1 MSTGRA
7 KRLETMARKTA
18 SEPMAI
24 WRSTAAL
31 LIAAVSASP
40 AGAAEYCVTCE
51 GPPAMYRCI
60 VRDTPEGPGTNSS
73 HSLYCISE
81 MATRGQHEKCAVS
94 RGAPFPCPGLAAE
107 VAQPAGK
114 MAEPPLPDAAPVPAS
129 PAPAAE
135 DAAAQPGEKPAPAK
149 VPRTVE
155 ELANETVKSSKEG
168 IQKAGEALGG
178 TAKKAGEQIGNA
190 GSAIGNAASQ
200 TWTCISSFFSE
211 CSGEKT
217 SPPPGGPDEPGAAP
231 PQE

>member
-1 MSTGRA
+1 
-7 KRLETMARKTA
+7 MAR
-18 SEPMAI
+18 
-24 WRSTAAL
+24 WRSTAAVM
-31 LIAAVSASP
+31 IAAASASP

-60 VRDTPEGPGTNSS
+60 VKDTPDGPGTNPS

-81 MATRGQHEKCAVS
+81 MAVRGQHEKCAVS

-107 VAQPAGK
+107 VTQPTGK
-114 MAEPPLPDAAPVPAS
+114 MAEPPLPDAAPVPAT
-129 PAPAAE
+129 PTPAAK
-135 DAAAQPGEKPAPAK
+135 DATAPPGEKPAPSK

-200 TWTCISSFFSE
+200 TWTCLSSFFSD
-211 CSGEKT
+211 CSGEKAPP
-217 SPPPGGPDEPGAAP
+217 PPPGGPDEPGATP